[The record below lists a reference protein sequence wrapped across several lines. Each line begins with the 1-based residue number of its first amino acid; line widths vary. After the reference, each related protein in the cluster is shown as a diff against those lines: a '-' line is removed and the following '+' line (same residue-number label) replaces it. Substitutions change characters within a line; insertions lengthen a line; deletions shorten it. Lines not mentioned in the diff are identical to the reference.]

1 MWGGKRARRI
11 CQAPQACDSVPAH
24 RPRVALQPY
33 HYGPADPEGDAVKTS
48 TLFRRVVVISL
59 LATVLLCVVPAA
71 ASAASLAGKKA
82 QARAA
87 AAQVAALDQRLNGTV
102 ALCVAAAQ
110 RLEALQT
117 QVASNRAT
125 LRLARYQLVLARQ
138 ELADHLVLAYKSGN
152 ADVLNAVFQAG
163 SFTDLLTR
171 LDYVQHVTGSDAG
184 LLRAV
189 EGRQREAAAAQ
200 VALQAGLG
208 RAQQT
213 TADLAAQRSTLLAE
227 LSSRR
232 AVLHGLNA
240 TVARLVAQTRAVTPV
255 AAVQSTATPPSTA
268 GDGTGPW
275 WPQIRAAAAADG
287 VWAEGLYRLMNA
299 ESQGSATA
307 SNGVDFGLY
316 QYAAGTWKGSWN
328 PWRSASIFDGGA
340 QIKATALAI
349 SQGHGPA
356 WWPTTYA
363 WAFSRQ

>member
-1 MWGGKRARRI
+1 M
-11 CQAPQACDSVPAH
+11 
-24 RPRVALQPY
+24 VALRP
-33 HYGPADPEGDAVKTS
+33 HDYGPADPEGDAVKTS

-71 ASAASLAGKKA
+71 ASAATLAGKKA
-82 QARAA
+82 QARAV
-87 AAQVAALDQRLNGTV
+87 AAQVAALDQRLDRTV
-102 ALCVAAAQ
+102 ALYSAAVQ
-110 RLEALQT
+110 RLDVLQT
-117 QVASNRAT
+117 KVAGNRAA

-163 SFTDLLTR
+163 SFSDLLTR
-171 LDYVQHVTGSDAG
+171 LDYVQHVTGGDAA
-184 LLRAV
+184 LVQAV
-189 EGRQREAAAAQ
+189 ESHQREAAAAQ
-200 VALQAGLG
+200 VALQADLG

-213 TADLAAQRSTLLAE
+213 TADLAARHDTVLAE
-227 LSSRR
+227 LSTRR

-240 TVARLVAQTRAVTPV
+240 TVARLVAQTSAVTPV
-255 AAVQSTATPPSTA
+255 AAVASAAAPPSTA
-268 GDGTGPW
+268 GDGGGPW
-275 WPQIRAAAAADG
+275 WPQISAAAAADG
-287 VWAEGLYRLMNA
+287 IWAEGLYRLMGA
-299 ESQGSATA
+299 ESGGSATA
-307 SNGVDFGLY
+307 SNGVDFGLF